1 MTSQKPETSPVGG
14 QLDTGRKVYL
24 RILVGVVFLG
34 LAVWAGFHIGHL
46 LPELEKWI
54 SGHGVL
60 GYVVFIAVVV
70 VCTSLFVP
78 DTVFALLA
86 GVLFGLGWG
95 AAAIMVASLIT
106 TGVDFGISRYFFG
119 ERGRRWLDSNPRLR
133 AIEKAASREG
143 LPFLFML
150 RLTPISPVT
159 VSYVLGVTQTRFSVF
174 MPAGLGLLPTLFV
187 EVYFGYMAKHAAK
200 LTGGVAEH
208 STLHLAVNFG
218 GLAACVV
225 FIVYVSR
232 VARRALA
239 DQTDGLTIQN
249 AGPIPGGRTP

>member
-1 MTSQKPETSPVGG
+1 MTSRIPETSPVGG
-14 QLDTGRKVYL
+14 QLDRGRKVYL
-24 RILVGVVFLG
+24 KLIFGVIFLG
-34 LAVWAGFHIGHL
+34 LAVWAGFHMGHL
-46 LPELEKWI
+46 LPGLEKWI
-54 SGHGVL
+54 SGHGAL

-106 TGVDFGISRYFFG
+106 AGVDFGISRCFFG
-119 ERGRRWLDSNPRLR
+119 ERGRRWLDSNPRLG

-159 VSYVLGVTQTRFSVF
+159 VSYVLGITQTRFPTF
-174 MPAGLGLLPTLFV
+174 MLASLGLLPHCL
-187 EVYFGYMAKHAAK
+187 
-200 LTGGVAEH
+200 
-208 STLHLAVNFG
+208 
-218 GLAACVV
+218 
-225 FIVYVSR
+225 SR
-232 VARRALA
+232 FTSATWR
-239 DQTDGLTIQN
+239 N
-249 AGPIPGGRTP
+249 TPPS